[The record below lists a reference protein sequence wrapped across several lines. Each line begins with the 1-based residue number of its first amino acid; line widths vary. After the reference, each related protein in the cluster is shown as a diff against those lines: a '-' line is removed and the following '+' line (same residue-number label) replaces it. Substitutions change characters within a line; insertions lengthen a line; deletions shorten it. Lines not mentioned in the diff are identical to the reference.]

1 MQEVILFELG
11 DYLLAH
17 SDEIVDEWLRAVER
31 NVGMIVSRCLSRNE
45 RVDHLPQLLQK
56 LAELLK
62 SPQLVQD
69 SLGSVAFADSCE
81 MSHAARVHGEYRW
94 RQGYRLED
102 VICEATIVRRIL
114 FHNWLDAFARQ
125 APQFEGATRRLA
137 ENIIHQVVDDVVAN
151 STEQFVEEQERMI
164 YRLNSELADALAE
177 VRERRVLTGSV
188 G

>member
-1 MQEVILFELG
+1 MDEVILAELG
-11 DYLLAH
+11 DFLLAH
-17 SDEIVDEWLRAVER
+17 SDEIIDEWLRAVER
-31 NVGMIVSRCLSRNE
+31 NVGMITSRCLPRNE
-45 RVDHLPQLLQK
+45 RIDHLPQLLQK

-62 SPQLVQD
+62 SPQSVQN
-69 SLGSVAFADSCE
+69 SLD

-102 VICEATIVRRIL
+102 VICEASIVRRIL
-114 FHNWLDAFARQ
+114 FHNWMDAFARQ
-125 APQFEGATRRLA
+125 APQFEGATRRVV
-137 ENIIHQVVDDVVAN
+137 ENMLHQVVDDVVAN

-164 YRLNSELADALAE
+164 YLLNSELADALAE